1 MNKIYKVIW
10 SKAKNCYV
18 VVSEIAKRNG
28 KCKAAKTDSLTDSLN
43 RRKRLADLLSI
54 HTPAL
59 TKAVMALLL
68 AGMIAMPNVAGA
80 GTAYQNNTPVGNAS
94 AGGGNN
100 ASAYGN
106 NAKAS
111 GNNSTAIGG
120 GSQATGT
127 GTIAV
132 GQGAQATKA
141 SATDPEPEGAIAVGY
156 GSAANATNSVVV
168 GRKAK
173 ASGES
178 AIAVGFSATAG
189 MTQTDAQGTAYSELN
204 QTIKNDTVLAGT
216 TVQSATNYASLVEAL
231 TGLSTSGTDAQK
243 EAATNYLNQLNA
255 RVTVLMSKNA
265 IAVGN
270 EAKALAQDS
279 IAVGRSSQA
288 TGQDSIAVGRSS
300 QAIGQDSIAVGRS
313 ATARGAYSVS
323 IGQGARNRTAY
334 GIAIGVTA
342 GVSRAAP
349 TTLPDAG
356 GLTEGTG
363 AIAIGYGA
371 SNFTYGTFQADESYE
386 NVKNTVAIGTKVHTH
401 AQYAVAIGA
410 FTDATAER
418 SFALGTAS
426 TNNSDAHK
434 GSRAGGQG
442 SVVIGDQ
449 AEAFS
454 DSLYENTT
462 TGFDPGRATDTNAN
476 DAIAVGTQARV
487 MAKNAVAMGGNI
499 SYTGL
504 ANDPYEVTRFTT
516 IYGKTKAG
524 EETGAIVGEGADA
537 GIAIGGAYGTID
549 KDNGITIISEA
560 AATYGKRGIAI
571 GSGAIVTNLADY
583 NSIKDII
590 NSSEYIT
597 AKTNYETALSAYTN
611 ALNDCTVKT
620 ATYESLKSAFDT
632 AYPTPPPEDDPT
644 YPDYI
649 ADKNQLEAAESEMNT
664 AKTAVNTANAN
675 LAEPLADYE
684 AQRIKIDKLEADDA
698 IKVEDAVAI
707 GSNAK
712 AGIARSIA
720 MGSNSVTKDSDEA
733 GIVTGVIG
741 YDMGTGQ
748 PYAKDGRYSPTWMS
762 TAGAFSVGGGT
773 SDTGQTV
780 TRRITNV
787 AAGANDTDAV
797 NVAQLK
803 VAMDSTIMSS
813 DNRNVGVGPAKE
825 RGLEIFSPYYHVTG
839 IKDAAEASSFINK
852 YETQAAYE
860 TQLNSEL
867 TTLNGHKTRI
877 QTSIGKL
884 NDDLTTKRA
893 EKQALED
900 AGKTNEDEYQEVVAL
915 ISHLES
921 ELSIQNTELSQK
933 ETEIANKED
942 EIADAGTTWNA
953 NKALYDT
960 RAQATGTN
968 ATAIGYKAIANGDN
982 TIAFGKEAN
991 AGAKSAIAL
1000 GTGAA
1005 VAETGTRSISIGNKT
1020 GKVNGED
1027 VTGSAVSGTDSI
1039 SLGNGNTLTGN
1050 NSVGVGTGLTVTG
1063 KESIG
1068 IGTGHKVYGEKSGTL
1083 GDPNV
1088 LASDNS
1094 YVIGNDNRIGSTT
1107 YAEGDTITN
1116 QNIFIMGNE
1125 NHVDSEQ
1132 EHVYILGSNVTTT
1145 YKNSVFLG
1153 NSSAYVADNS
1163 GDTAK
1168 TTKGAASYPSAT
1180 INGVTYNF
1188 AGGDEGKVAG
1198 VVSVGKID
1206 GTRRIQNVA
1215 PGLIT
1220 ATSTD
1225 AINGSQL
1232 YAVMDS
1238 GLKFDANSGGPVTNK
1253 LGSKVSVIGATA
1265 QDGHTYSTEN
1275 VTTTILQ
1282 YEETGASAITVKFD
1296 EDPAFNSVIT
1306 GSGTQTTLMDANGI
1320 HITNGDSTVNISNS
1334 GGTLRL
1340 WNQSEEPV
1348 KITNVKA
1355 GEADTDAVNVSQ
1367 LNAAK
1372 STVIAGTNITVTS
1385 MPDES
1390 TGGTTYTIDANDY
1403 RATSASYDNSNHT
1416 LNVKVEDNLSGKSQ
1430 TFKAEGIAG
1439 LDDGML
1445 YMGDFGDN
1453 VQVRLNNRVNVTGGA
1468 TTETDL
1474 TDGNI
1479 GVVSAPTGTDYV
1491 DASLKIKLNKDINLT
1506 EQGSLI
1512 IGNSVMNHAG
1522 VTATT
1527 VTAGTGTN
1535 TKVTIS
1541 DDGVQVGNKT
1551 YINNAGLNANN
1562 NKITNVAAGR
1572 IAEDSTDAINGS
1584 QLYQAIQDLTIE
1596 VVAAADKS
1604 AKVDK
1609 STNTAG
1615 NGTGGGGTGTTA
1627 ATTYTVSA
1635 STTTIEN
1642 KEGRSP
1648 SKNLTIVE
1656 TNPTD
1661 DPLSYKYTIDLAD
1674 DINVNSVKA
1683 GETVIN
1689 TDGMTIGDTTITSEG
1704 LTIKGGDKNV
1714 PSVTKDGINAGH
1726 KTIINV
1732 QAGKNDTDAVN
1743 VSQLRA
1749 VENSGL
1755 TFNGDKGSTTD
1766 IIKLGGKLD
1775 IGGDDNITTAAETG
1789 KLNIRLSK
1797 DLKVDSVKAG
1807 DTTINND
1814 GLTVGDT
1821 AITKDKVSSTTF
1833 VAGDTTI
1840 DNSGMKVG
1848 DTTVNNTGVTI
1859 QNGPS
1864 MTDKGI
1870 DAGGKKITKVA
1881 DATEDTDAVNFGQLK
1896 EYTGNIP
1903 NLGNQIANVDSRAK
1917 KGIAGAA
1924 ALAALHP
1931 MEFDPDDK
1939 LTFAAGMGHYR
1950 GETAAA
1956 LGLFYRA
1963 DEKVMFSLGGTV
1975 GNGENLVNAGVS
1987 FSLDRTPRVTGS
1999 RTALTKEVVHLR
2011 EQVAKQDARIAK
2023 QDAQIAHLTA
2033 LVSQLTGTKVDF
2045 PDELQA
2051 NASGMFP
2058 DNLDNKW
2065 AYDKLEELEQQGY
2078 IKGFA
2083 GRTLS
2088 RDEFAAALDTA
2099 MARGAKLDERLV
2111 KEFEP
2116 ELSHVRIAHVEG
2128 KGNEEGNWYERPRF
2142 SHDKA
2147 EKNGIAKKQYRIQ
2160 PKK

>member
-1 MNKIYKVIW
+1 MGNCAHFQTVCIGQQRPLEIKSRKGEEAIMNKIYKVIW

-106 NAKAS
+106 NANAS
-111 GNNSTAIGG
+111 GSNSTAIGG
-120 GSQATGT
+120 GSQATGA

-132 GQGAQATKA
+132 GQGAKATKA
-141 SATDPEPEGAIAVGY
+141 SDSDPEPTGAIAVGY
-156 GSAANATNSVVV
+156 GSAANADNSVVV

-173 ASGES
+173 ASGEA

-189 MTQTDAQGTAYSELN
+189 MTQNDAQGTAYSELN
-204 QTIKNDTVLAGT
+204 QTIKND
-216 TVQSATNYASLVEAL
+216 SAFQGITDVTNANDYASLVSAL
-231 TGLSTSGTDAQK
+231 ETLVTSGTDPQK
-243 EAATNYLNQLNA
+243 AAATNYLNQLNA

-279 IAVGRSSQA
+279 IAVGRSAQA
-288 TGQDSIAVGRSS
+288 TGQDSIAVGRSA
-300 QAIGQDSIAVGRS
+300 QATGQDSIAVGRS

-342 GVSRAAP
+342 GVSRAGG

-371 SNFTYGTFQADESYE
+371 SNFTYGTFQADDSYE

-410 FTDATAER
+410 YTDATAER
-418 SFALGTAS
+418 SFALGTSS
-426 TNNSDAHK
+426 TNNTDAHK

-454 DSLYENTT
+454 DYYYEDQFI
-462 TGFDPGRATDTNAN
+462 GLVDPGRATDTNAN

-504 ANDPYEVTRFTT
+504 ANDPYGVTRFTT
-516 IYGKTKAG
+516 IYGKTNAG
-524 EETGAIVGEGADA
+524 GETGAIVGEGADA

-549 KDNGITIISEA
+549 KDKGITIISEA
-560 AATYGKRGIAI
+560 AATYGMRGIAI
-571 GSGAIVTNLADY
+571 GSGALVANLSDY
-583 NSIKDII
+583 DSIADII
-590 NSSEYIT
+590 NSSDYIT
-597 AKTNYETALSAYTN
+597 AKTNYEMALSAYTN
-611 ALNDCTVKT
+611 ALNDYSNKT

-632 AYPTPPPEDDPT
+632 NYPTEPAEGDDLRQQ
-644 YPDYI
+644 YLL
-649 ADKNQLEAAESEMNT
+649 DKAELEAAESAMTT
-664 AKTAVNTANAN
+664 AKTAVNTAQGN
-675 LAEPLADYE
+675 LDAPLVAYE

-707 GSNAK
+707 GANAK

-720 MGSNSVTKDSDEA
+720 MGSDSVTKDSDEA
-733 GIVTGVIG
+733 GLVTGVIG

-762 TAGAFSVGGGT
+762 TAGAFSVGGGI
-773 SDTGQTV
+773 SDTGQIV

-813 DNRNVGVGPAKE
+813 DNRNVGVGAAKE

-852 YETQAAYE
+852 YETQADYE
-860 TQLNSEL
+860 DQLNNEL
-867 TTLNGHKTRI
+867 TTLKGHKTRI
-877 QTSIGKL
+877 ETSIGQL
-884 NDDLTTKRA
+884 NDKLT
-893 EKQALED
+893 EKNNKKTALEIAYGSEENALQHD
-900 AGKTNEDEYQEVVAL
+900 DYNEVLAE
-915 ISHLES
+915 ITHLTS
-921 ELSIQNTELSQK
+921 ELSIQNTELTQK
-933 ETEIANKED
+933 QTEIANKED
-942 EIADAGTTWNA
+942 EIADAGTTWTKN
-953 NKALYDT
+953 NNLYET
-960 RAQATGTN
+960 RAMASGTN
-968 ATAIGYKAIANGDN
+968 ATAIGYKANANGDN
-982 TIAFGKEAN
+982 TIAFGEEAN
-991 AGAKSAIAL
+991 AGAENAIAL

-1005 VAETGTRSISIGNKT
+1005 VTESGTRSISIGNKT
-1020 GKVNGED
+1020 GKVNGKD
-1027 VTGSAVSGTDSI
+1027 VTGNAVTGTDSI
-1039 SLGNGNTLTGN
+1039 SLGNGNAVSGN
-1050 NSVGVGTGLTVTG
+1050 NSVGVGTGLTLTG
-1063 KESIG
+1063 KKSIG
-1068 IGTGHKVYGEKSGTL
+1068 IGSEHKVYGEESGTM

-1088 LASDNS
+1088 LAANYS
-1094 YVIGNDNRIGSTT
+1094 YVIGNTNSIGNTE
-1107 YAEGDTITN
+1107 YKNGDTITTE
-1116 QNIFIMGNE
+1116 NIFIMGNYNVIPE
-1125 NHVDSEQ
+1125 RQ
-1132 EHVYILGSNVTTT
+1132 QHVYVLGSDTIATASRSVILGDRSGYVEKDYKSNDIETAGTTAGSDGYNKMVVNGKE
-1145 YKNSVFLG
+1145 YK
-1153 NSSAYVADNS
+1153 
-1163 GDTAK
+1163 
-1168 TTKGAASYPSAT
+1168 
-1180 INGVTYNF
+1180 F
-1188 AGGDEGKVAG
+1188 AGGDSEGVDVPKTVVG
-1198 VVSVGKID
+1198 VVSVGYRDPSGKEVFN
-1206 GTRRIQNVA
+1206 TRRIQNVA
-1215 PGLIT
+1215 PGLI
-1220 ATSTD
+1220 
-1225 AINGSQL
+1225 
-1232 YAVMDS
+1232 
-1238 GLKFDANSGGPVTNK
+1238 
-1253 LGSKVSVIGATA
+1253 
-1265 QDGHTYSTEN
+1265 
-1275 VTTTILQ
+1275 
-1282 YEETGASAITVKFD
+1282 SA
-1296 EDPAFNSVIT
+1296 E
-1306 GSGTQTTLMDANGI
+1306 
-1320 HITNGDSTVNISNS
+1320 
-1334 GGTLRL
+1334 
-1340 WNQSEEPV
+1340 
-1348 KITNVKA
+1348 
-1355 GEADTDAVNVSQ
+1355 
-1367 LNAAK
+1367 
-1372 STVIAGTNITVTS
+1372 
-1385 MPDES
+1385 
-1390 TGGTTYTIDANDY
+1390 
-1403 RATSASYDNSNHT
+1403 
-1416 LNVKVEDNLSGKSQ
+1416 
-1430 TFKAEGIAG
+1430 
-1439 LDDGML
+1439 
-1445 YMGDFGDN
+1445 
-1453 VQVRLNNRVNVTGGA
+1453 
-1468 TTETDL
+1468 
-1474 TDGNI
+1474 
-1479 GVVSAPTGTDYV
+1479 
-1491 DASLKIKLNKDINLT
+1491 
-1506 EQGSLI
+1506 
-1512 IGNSVMNHAG
+1512 
-1522 VTATT
+1522 
-1527 VTAGTGTN
+1527 
-1535 TKVTIS
+1535 
-1541 DDGVQVGNKT
+1541 
-1551 YINNAGLNANN
+1551 
-1562 NKITNVAAGR
+1562 
-1572 IAEDSTDAINGS
+1572 STDAINGS
-1584 QLYQAIQDLTIE
+1584 QLYQAIKALTID
-1596 VVAAADKS
+1596 VVAADDKS
-1604 AKVDK
+1604 AKVEK
-1609 STNTAG
+1609 STSNTG
-1615 NGTGGGGTGTTA
+1615 DSTGGGGTGSTA
-1627 ATTYTVSA
+1627 TTTYTISA
-1635 STTTIEN
+1635 GQTTIQ
-1642 KEGRSP
+1642 KTDKDTSMSG
-1648 SKNLTIVE
+1648 NLTIKDELE
-1656 TNPTD
+1656 TKETD
-1661 DPLSYKYTIDLAD
+1661 PKSYDYKIDLAK
-1674 DINVNSVKA
+1674 DITVDSVKA
-1683 GETVIN
+1683 G
-1689 TDGMTIGDTTITSEG
+1689 DTTINNNG
-1704 LTIKGGDKNV
+1704 LTIKDGPSMTKEGFKYGDSTLNDTGLTVGDTTVNNNGLTIKDGDKNG
-1714 PSVTKDGINAGH
+1714 PSVTKDGIDAAD
-1726 KTIINV
+1726 KKITNV
-1732 QAGKNDTDAVN
+1732 ADGDISETSTDAVN
-1743 VSQLRA
+1743 GRQLYE
-1749 VENSGL
+1749 VKNSGL
-1755 TFNGDKGSTTD
+1755 TFNGDSGTTGVV
-1766 IIKLGGKLD
+1766 KLGEKLD
-1775 IGGDDNITTAAETG
+1775 INGDNNITTAAETG
-1789 KLNIRLSK
+1789 KLNIKLNK
-1797 DLKVDSVKAG
+1797 DLTVDSLKAG

-1840 DNSGMKVG
+1840 NNS
-1848 DTTVNNTGVTI
+1848 GVTI

-1864 MTDKGI
+1864 MKAADGFKYGNSTLNDTGLTVGNTTVQDNKIAI
-1870 DAGGKKITKVA
+1870 DGGPSMTKEGVNAGGQKITNVA
-1881 DATEDTDAVNFGQLK
+1881 NGDVSANSTDAVNGGQL
-1896 EYTGNIP
+1896 YSAIDNVNHDIS
-1903 NLGNQIANVDSRAK
+1903 NVDNRAR

-1956 LGLFYRA
+1956 LGMFYRP

-1975 GNGENLVNAGVS
+1975 GNGENMVNAGVS